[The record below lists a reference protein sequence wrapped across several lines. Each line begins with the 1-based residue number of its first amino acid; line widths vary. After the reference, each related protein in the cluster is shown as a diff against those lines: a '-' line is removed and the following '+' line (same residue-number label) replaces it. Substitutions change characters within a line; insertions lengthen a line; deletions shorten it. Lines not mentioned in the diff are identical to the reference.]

1 MYALITRGM
10 KRVTVSLEPEH
21 IEAIDSVQEEGK
33 AESKSEAVRHIINRY
48 EEQQQEYEQLHTD
61 YERVKNEKQTIIEQ
75 REENTELVEYVERE
89 KDMQERYREAGI
101 MTKAKW
107 AIFGMDSSDD
117 GGD

>member
-1 MYALITRGM
+1 MQ
-10 KRVTVSLEPEH
+10 RVTVTLEPEQLET
-21 IEAIDSVQEEGK
+21 ISDVQEEGK
-33 AESKSEAVRHIINRY
+33 AESKSEAVRHIIQRY
-48 EEQQQEYEQLHTD
+48 EEQQQEYEELHTE
-61 YERVKNEKQTIIEQ
+61 YERVKNEKKTIIEQ

-117 GGD
+117 E